1 MYVCKICGED
11 DADGNASFNIAYRA
25 FGYISKV
32 GIIVTVPITLASTD
46 MSTTMTKET
55 QKMVPVYNR

>member
-1 MYVCKICGED
+1 MFVCKICGED
-11 DADGNASFNIAYRA
+11 DADRNASFNIAYRA

-32 GIIVTVPITLASTD
+32 GVTENIPVTLASTD

-55 QKMVPVYNR
+55 RKMVPVYNR